1 MLQSATI
8 QDGGADKTTSRYTR
22 LFAFDIKKLPPR
34 LVGEWVVP
42 LPLSQ
47 KNHTEACSEIHF
59 VRPGVFFALS
69 RDGDGRGGDD
79 NTSSYKNADLFS
91 IHEATDIHGKKFDN
105 HLNPIAVSGV
115 LDPSIKPAEYVAFIS
130 FIDAIQLARFG
141 LHNGMLS
148 HSLAIVLLKFRV
160 GSPDDPSLLSA
171 KWESFALAPVGDPKF
186 PDDYFLFTAV
196 SGAPMDETHS
206 KLNITVR

>member
-22 LFAFDIKKLPPR
+22 LFAFDIKELPPR

-42 LPLSQ
+42 LPLSK

-59 VRPGVFFALS
+59 VRPGVFFVLS

-79 NTSSYKNADLFS
+79 NKSSYKNADLFS
-91 IHEATDIHGKKFDN
+91 IYEATNIQGKKFDN
-105 HLNPIAVSGV
+105 HLNPIAVNGV
-115 LDPSIKPAEYVAFIS
+115 LDSSIKPAKYVSFIS
-130 FIDAIQLARFG
+130 FIDATQLARFG
-141 LHNGMLS
+141 LHNGMPS
-148 HSLAIVLLKFRV
+148 HSLTMVSLKHRA
-160 GSPDDPSLLSA
+160 GSPDDSTLLSA
-171 KWESFALAPVGDPKF
+171 KWESFALAPVGDSKF

-196 SGAPMDETHS
+196 S
-206 KLNITVR
+206 TVPQVS